1 MIKAAGRT
9 GDGKPLVI
17 LGLSGENMTRL
28 MAGEPIRLDLADLG
42 LRSTVVVIVGG
53 RTENDIAAD
62 LAAHGLIGE
71 DTAAALKLGG
81 AS

>member
-28 MAGEPIRLDLADLG
+28 MAHEPIRFDLAELG
-42 LRSTVVVIVGG
+42 LPPAVVVIVGG
-53 RTENDIAAD
+53 RTENDIAGE
-62 LAAHGLIGE
+62 LVEHGLMSE
-71 DTAAALKLGG
+71 EARDAVRLG
-81 AS
+81 